1 MLFDKAKDQFID
13 SLKVLDRSTETINS
27 YGKDLEYLKV
37 FLQAKYNGPIYVEDI
52 KKEDLENFLLYQKSR
67 GLKSASRSRNLYTM
81 RSFFKYLRD
90 SDVISK
96 DPAVMLGNIK
106 VKSKERVVLNKKEV
120 YELYNEIEH
129 EVIKVVVIF
138 LYYTGLRI
146 SEATNLNIEYIDIKQ
161 QIVKVVSGKGNKDRI
176 VPINEDIVKILKSYI
191 ENTRPKVKSS
201 RLFATKKTG
210 VVSPQYVNR
219 EIQTAV
225 KKLGWDKPV
234 SAHILRH
241 SYATALIQNDVN
253 IVHVSKLLG
262 HSSIKT
268 TSLYTHSNIDEL
280 KKSVSSL

>member
-37 FLQAKYNGPIYVEDI
+37 FLQAKYNCPVYVEDI
-52 KKEDLENFLLYQKSR
+52 KKGDLESFLLYQKSR

-146 SEATNLNIEYIDIKQ
+146 SEATNLNLEDIDIKQ

-268 TSLYTHSNIDEL
+268 TSIYTHSNIDEL

>member
-13 SLKVLDRSTETINS
+13 SLKVLDRSTETIYS

-146 SEATNLNIEYIDIKQ
+146 SEATNLNIEDIDIKQ

-268 TSLYTHSNIDEL
+268 TSIYTHSNIDEL